1 MTTRSRESLQLSA
14 QLNAE
19 WQRSGINFRIMLVGE
34 SGLGK
39 TTFTRALLRPF
50 VPDDML
56 HGAAYVPA
64 TLTARPS
71 PAARACMTPTRW
83 RCRRGWCR
91 ASRVSCLR

>member
-39 TTFTRALLRPF
+39 TTFTRALLLP
-50 VPDDML
+50 L
-56 HGAAYVPA
+56 
-64 TLTARPS
+64 S
-71 PAARACMTPTRW
+71 Q
-83 RCRRGWCR
+83 CRRE
-91 ASRVSCLR
+91 